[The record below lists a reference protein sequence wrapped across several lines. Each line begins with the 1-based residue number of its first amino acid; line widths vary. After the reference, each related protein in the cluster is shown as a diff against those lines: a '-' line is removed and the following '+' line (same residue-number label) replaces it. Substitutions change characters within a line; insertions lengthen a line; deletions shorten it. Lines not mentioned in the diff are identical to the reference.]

1 MARAQNINPKILA
14 WARESAAL
22 SREDAAARL
31 GLTSSEGLSAVE
43 KLAELE
49 AGSKFPTRNQLTKF
63 ASVYRRP
70 LITFYMKHPP
80 EKGVRGEDFRTL
92 PSDVSPRD
100 NALLDTLLRDIRARQ
115 EIVKSLLED
124 EDETEPLPF
133 VGSASISDGVQSVV
147 GSIAAAIGIS
157 LDERRR
163 RIGNS
168 DDLFRQLRQR
178 TEQIGVFVLLVGDLG
193 SHHSSIGEGV
203 FRGFAIADKIAP
215 FIVINDQD
223 AKSAR
228 SFTLLHELTH
238 IWLGRTGISGSV
250 DATAPLTP
258 SGKIEQFCN
267 DVASELL
274 LPSQSLQAKPKDF
287 DGSNKEEA
295 SQAIRDIAE
304 TWSVSEPMVAY
315 RLSRIGLITKSVYRE
330 LAKDYDGRWS
340 AFKEKDKGDTRETE
354 GGPSYY
360 TVKQFKLGNA
370 LIDVVRRTLRNN
382 ELTHTKAA
390 KLLGVKPSSV
400 EPLISRFEGSRGAL
414 IPNLRR

>member
-100 NALLDTLLRDIRARQ
+100 NALLDTLIRDIRARQ

-193 SHHSSIGEGV
+193 SHHS
-203 FRGFAIADKIAP
+203 
-215 FIVINDQD
+215 
-223 AKSAR
+223 
-228 SFTLLHELTH
+228 
-238 IWLGRTGISGSV
+238 
-250 DATAPLTP
+250 
-258 SGKIEQFCN
+258 
-267 DVASELL
+267 
-274 LPSQSLQAKPKDF
+274 
-287 DGSNKEEA
+287 
-295 SQAIRDIAE
+295 
-304 TWSVSEPMVAY
+304 
-315 RLSRIGLITKSVYRE
+315 
-330 LAKDYDGRWS
+330 
-340 AFKEKDKGDTRETE
+340 
-354 GGPSYY
+354 
-360 TVKQFKLGNA
+360 
-370 LIDVVRRTLRNN
+370 
-382 ELTHTKAA
+382 
-390 KLLGVKPSSV
+390 
-400 EPLISRFEGSRGAL
+400 
-414 IPNLRR
+414 